1 MAEKG
6 SFLLFTKYR
15 KQIEKLNMEE
25 RGEVLT
31 AIFAYAD
38 EGIVTD
44 FESPRAE
51 MLFSV
56 IQDAMDY
63 TAEKYEEKCEKNRA
77 NGRRGGR
84 PRNDDKKRTGVPNN
98 LTDEEKPKKPNGF
111 SENQTVFSKTL
122 YDNEYEYDHEY
133 DLKTNSECVSECVCD
148 KEDEEEEA
156 REAKPVKRR
165 TWGYVTDKASLASCK
180 DFAAEVIPQYFGRAP
195 TEKDRELIFA
205 KCRVLGE
212 NEYNGV
218 TISRWSEEKAE
229 LLRYALNVAY
239 AANRLDWRYIDGIW
253 DNFTRRGIRTAAEAQ
268 EYEWTRK
275 LE

>member
-77 NGRRGGR
+77 NGKRGGR
-84 PRNDDKKRTGVPNN
+84 PRNDDKKRTDVPND
-98 LTDEEKPKKPNGF
+98 LAEEEKPKKPNGF
-111 SENQTVFSKTL
+111 SENQTDISKTL
-122 YDNEYEYDHEY
+122 YDTEYEFDYDTEY
-133 DLKTNSECVSECVCD
+133 ELKTNECVSV
-148 KEDEEEEA
+148 KEDDEEEA
-156 REAKPVKRR
+156 REAKPAVQVK
-165 TWGYVTDKASLASCK
+165 WGYAADKAALASCAA
-180 DFAAEVIPQYFGRAP
+180 FAAEVIPQYFGRAP
-195 TEKDRELIFA
+195 TEKDRERIID
-205 KCRVLGE
+205 KCRTLGGE
-212 NEYNGV
+212 EYNGV
-218 TISRWSEEKAE
+218 TISHWSEEKAE
-229 LLRYALNVAY
+229 LLRYALNAAY
-239 AANRLDWRYIDGIW
+239 TANKIDWRYIDGIW

>member
-84 PRNDDKKRTGVPNN
+84 PRNDDKKRTDVPDD
-98 LTDEEKPKKPNGF
+98 LTEEEKAKKPNGF
-111 SENQTVFSKTL
+111 SENQTVISKTL
-122 YDNEYEYDHEY
+122 YDNKYEYDHEY
-133 DLKTNSECVSECVCD
+133 DLKTKSECVSV
-148 KEDEEEEA
+148 KEDDGEET
-156 REAKPVKRR
+156 REAKPVVQVK
-165 TWGYVTDKASLASCK
+165 WGYAADKASLASCK

-195 TEKDRELIFA
+195 TDKDRELIFA

-212 NEYNGV
+212 DEYDGV

-229 LLRYALNVAY
+229 LLRYALNAAY
-239 AANRLDWRYIDGIW
+239 AANKIDWRYIDGIW

>member
-44 FESPRAE
+44 FTSQRAE

-84 PRNDDKKRTGVPNN
+84 PRNDDKKQTDVPND
-98 LTDEEKPKKPNGF
+98 LAEEEKAKKPNGF
-111 SENQTVFSKTL
+111 SENQTVISKTL
-122 YDNEYEYDHEY
+122 YDNEYEYDTEY
-133 DLKTNSECVSECVCD
+133 DLKTKSECVSE
-148 KEDEEEEA
+148 KEEVEDA
-156 REAKPVKRR
+156 RADNPAVQVK
-165 TWGYVTDKASLASCK
+165 WGYAADKAALASCA
-180 DFAAEVIPQYFGRAP
+180 DFATEVIPQYFGRAP

-212 NEYNGV
+212 DEYNGV

-229 LLRYALNVAY
+229 LLRYALNAAY

-253 DNFTRRGIRTAAEAQ
+253 DNFNRRGIRTAAEAQ

-275 LE
+275 LERDG